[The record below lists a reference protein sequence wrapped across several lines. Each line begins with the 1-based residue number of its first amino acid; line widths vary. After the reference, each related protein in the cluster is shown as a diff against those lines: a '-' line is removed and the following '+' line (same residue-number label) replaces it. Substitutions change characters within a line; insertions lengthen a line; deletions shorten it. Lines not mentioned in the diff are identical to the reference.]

1 MSYSFIGNQNKVV
14 VSPAPRFFSVPI
26 VASADPEVAGIAPPK
41 TAEQVAITQLIESG
55 SGGAWT
61 QKLSSLD
68 IRYVLVARELDW
80 KSYSFLDSQP
90 GLVKIADY
98 GSIVIY
104 RIG

>member
-1 MSYSFIGNQNKVV
+1 